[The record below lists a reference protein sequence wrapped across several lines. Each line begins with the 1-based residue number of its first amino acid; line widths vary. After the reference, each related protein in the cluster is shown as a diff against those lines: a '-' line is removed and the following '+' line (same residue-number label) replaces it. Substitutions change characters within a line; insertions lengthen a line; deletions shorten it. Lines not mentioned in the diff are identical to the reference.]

1 MTALSMRQER
11 RRSRSPRHVITAGI
25 GAAVLVAAAGCSA
38 SSQSGGAQAGG
49 SGSGKPAAASTAGQ
63 ALALAASTSTHV
75 DSLSVRLSVTQGAS
89 TFSGTM
95 DMRLKPTTAIVARF
109 SAAGQQIREILAGGR
124 IYLSISQ
131 LRKLTGKPWL
141 EASMSSLA
149 KKAGLNLTAIL
160 QNVENS
166 DPLAQARLF
175 AVAKNVHKVGPATVN
190 GVATTEYAGTYQP
203 QAILKRLPSSA
214 LSKLGPML
222 RKLGTHPVSFH
233 VWIDGQHDIRKTTT
247 TEVIGGQT
255 VITSYNVMSI
265 NQPVTVSLPPAS
277 EVAPLSSLGGLG

>member
-1 MTALSMRQER
+1 MWPER

-25 GAAVLVAAAGCSA
+25 GAVVLIAAAGCSA
-38 SSQSGGAQAGG
+38 SGQSGGAQAGG
-49 SGSGKPAAASTAGQ
+49 TGGGKAAAASSAGQ
-63 ALALAASTSTHV
+63 ALALAASTSTHI

-89 TFSGTM
+89 SFSGTM
-95 DMRLKPTTAIVARF
+95 AMRLKPTTAIVARF
-109 SAAGQQIREILAGGR
+109 SAAGQQIREILANGR
-124 IYLSISQ
+124 IYLSIPQ
-131 LRKLTGKPWL
+131 LAKLTGKPWL

-175 AVAKNVHKVGPATVN
+175 AVATNVRKVGTATVN

-203 QAILKRLPSSA
+203 QGILKRLPSSVRG
-214 LSKLGPML
+214 KLGPML

-233 VWIDGQHDIRKTTT
+233 VWVDGQHDIRKTTT
-247 TEVIGGQT
+247 TEVINGQT
-255 VITSYNVMSI
+255 VVTSYDVVSI